1 MFIESHAYLST
12 TTIEYLT
19 EEMRNIIGIYN
30 DNYGIDRDIYA
41 DLGGFL
47 AVCDS
52 INDKQTL
59 GGLVEQFNLQTSIAD
74 VDRYIADDWRLKI
87 FIIGDDYSISVIYLD
102 K

>member
-1 MFIESHAYLST
+1 MFIAVHGDLSQT
-12 TTIEYLT
+12 VIDNLT
-19 EEMRNIIGIYN
+19 FEMRRITEIYN

-87 FIIGDDYSISVIYLD
+87 FIIGDDYSISVIYID

>member
-1 MFIESHAYLST
+1 MFIAAHDNLPKT
-12 TTIEYLT
+12 VIDDLT
-19 EEMRNIIGIYN
+19 FEMRRITEIYN
-30 DNYGIDRDIYA
+30 CNYGIDRDIYA

-52 INDKQTL
+52 INDKQTF